1 MTMQRKEKSKNYKA
15 FIFTLDAVFS
25 LIVASAAVSLLLY
38 VHFTSP
44 ITPAAAPTIEA
55 LSVMHNIL
63 STQLSGILQS
73 GVALP
78 PLQAY
83 KLPSSSE
90 PFGYSGFLAN
100 RSYIYAPGS
109 IVKQDSFTLSF
120 WINPIKTGRTV
131 SGCGIGAGNNASVI
145 FYLGNETNSVE
156 IAYNSSGIY
165 INGWYPGGCPIS
177 GSGTVPMNKWT
188 NVVVE
193 QNDTTMEIF
202 INGIETPYPA
212 SSTSTET
219 LKGLLIGTGLSNGGA
234 RGSSNLGEYNFTG
247 YIANVQ
253 LYNSSLTPSKIYQL
267 YKSAINSVPIGNS
280 KLIGWWPLDK
290 NSNDYSGNGNDGIP
304 HNVNYVVT
312 DYLPIG
318 DYNASINESIAETL
332 GELYLNNDSMYAEF
346 LLNDSVLGQPRAGIY
361 INGNYSGSESVSFFN
376 TTAGSYG
383 LVYNNSLLDVGNP
396 NMTVSTW
403 IYPEGLGT
411 CGTTTPTCIVVDKQG
426 SYALGINGSGSI
438 CIQLQGTSLGSTWN
452 CSAEVVQARAWSQI
466 GFTRNASIANISYDG
481 GVLKNVYATGN
492 VIAESGNT
500 IIGATG
506 NPGSITGTF
515 NGSVTNLEIYNKTL
529 APNEYYDLYLQGI
542 SGMALGNSNLVGW
555 WPLDG
560 NTNDYSGNG
569 DAAIPYDISYVS
581 IPFTPPSLV
590 NAYSVSKSS
599 IPISLRKG
607 NELQTD
613 NLSVVIWR

>member
-1 MTMQRKEKSKNYKA
+1 MTMQRKERSKNYKA

-55 LSVMHNIL
+55 LSVMHNML

-100 RSYIYAPGS
+100 GSYISAPTDPVS
-109 IVKQDSFTLSF
+109 EDSFTLSF
-120 WINPIKTGRTV
+120 WIKPIRQGRTV
-131 SGCGIGAGNNASVI
+131 SGCGIGDGNNASVI
-145 FYLGNETNSVE
+145 LYLGNETHSVE
-156 IAYNSSGIY
+156 VGYNGTGIY
-165 INGWYPGGCPIS
+165 VNGWYTNCPVS
-177 GSGTVPMNKWT
+177 GSDSVQVGKWT
-188 NVVVE
+188 YVSIRGNSSAIA
-193 QNDTTMEIF
+193 IF
-202 INGIETPYPA
+202 INGVETPYYVSS
-212 SSTSTET
+212 SSTAV
-219 LKGLLIGTGLSNGGA
+219 LKGLLIGTALGTGGGV
-234 RGSSNLGEYNFTG
+234 GSSNLGEYNFTG

-290 NSNDYSGNGNDGIP
+290 NANDYSGNGNDGIP
-304 HNVNYVVT
+304 HDVNFVVT

-318 DYNASINESIAETL
+318 GYNASINESIAETL

-361 INGNYSGSESVSFFN
+361 INENYSGSESVSFFN

-383 LVYNNSLLDVGNP
+383 LVYNNSVLEVGEP
-396 NMTVSTW
+396 NMTVSAW

-411 CGTTTPTCIVVDKQG
+411 CGTTTPTCIVLDKQG
-426 SYALGINGSGSI
+426 SYALAINGSGSV
-438 CIQLQGTSLGSTWN
+438 CIQLQGTSLGSSWN
-452 CSAEVVQARAWSQI
+452 CSAGVVEARTWAQI
-466 GFTRNASIANISYDG
+466 GFTRNSSIANISYDG

-492 VIAESGNT
+492 VIATSGNT

-506 NPGSITGTF
+506 NPGSITGAF
-515 NGSVTNLEIYNKTL
+515 NGSITNLEIYNMTL
-529 APNEYYDLYLQGI
+529 GPTEYYDLYLQGI
-542 SGMALGNSNLVGW
+542 SGMALGNSKLVGW

-569 DAAIPYDISYVS
+569 DAAIPYKVSYIS

-590 NAYSVSKSS
+590 NAYTISKSS
-599 IPISLRKG
+599 VPMALRSG
-607 NELQTD
+607 ATVQTD

>member
-1 MTMQRKEKSKNYKA
+1 MQRKERSKNYRA
-15 FIFTLDAVFS
+15 FIFTLDAVFA

-55 LSVMHNIL
+55 LSVMHNML

-90 PFGYSGFLAN
+90 PFGYSGFLSN
-100 RSYIYAPGS
+100 GSYIYAPTEPVS
-109 IVKQDSFTLSF
+109 KQSFTVSF
-120 WINPIKTGRTV
+120 WVMPIKNGRYV
-131 SGCGIGAGNNASVI
+131 DGCGTAAPGSDNSSVIMYFGNNTDSI
-145 FYLGNETNSVE
+145 E
-156 IAYNSSGIY
+156 IAYNSSGGIY
-165 INGWYPGGCPIS
+165 VSGFNENCFASSPGS
-177 GSGTVPMNKWT
+177 VPQNKWT
-188 NVVVE
+188 NVVLR
-193 QNDTTMEIF
+193 QNSTTDTLF
-202 INGIETPYPA
+202 INGIQIATTA
-212 SSTSTET
+212 ASTAGTVHGALFGSSLGGISST
-219 LKGLLIGTGLSNGGA
+219 G
-234 RGSSNLGEYNFTG
+234 NLGDYNFTG

-253 LYNSSLTPSKIYQL
+253 LYNSSLTPSKVYQL

-280 KLIGWWPLDK
+280 KLIGWWPMDR
-290 NSNDYSGNGNDGIP
+290 NANDYSGNGNDGIP
-304 HNVNYVVT
+304 HNVTFVVT

-361 INGNYSGSESVSFFN
+361 INGNYSGSESVSLFN

-383 LVYNNSLLDVGNP
+383 LVYNNSLLNVGEP
-396 NMTVSTW
+396 NMTISAW
-403 IYPEGLGT
+403 IYPQGLGT
-411 CGTTTPTCIVVDKQG
+411 CGSTTPTCVVLSKQG
-426 SYALGINGSGSI
+426 SYSLAINESGSV
-438 CIQLQGTSLGSTWN
+438 CIQLQGTSLGSSWN
-452 CSAEVVQARAWSQI
+452 CSAGVVQARTWAQI
-466 GFTRNASIANISYDG
+466 GFTKNSSLANISYDG
-481 GVLKNVYATGN
+481 GILKNVYVTGN
-492 VIAESGNT
+492 VITFNGNT

-515 NGSVTNLEIYNKTL
+515 NGSITNLEIYNKTL
-529 APNEYYDLYLQGI
+529 DPNEYYNLYLQGI
-542 SGMALGNSNLVGW
+542 SGMALGNSKLVGW

-569 DAAIPYDISYVS
+569 DAAVPYLIKYIS
-581 IPFTPPSLV
+581 IPFTPPSLI
-590 NAYSVSKSS
+590 NAYTISKSS
-599 IPISLRKG
+599 LPIALKSKTIV
-607 NELQTD
+607 QTD

>member
-100 RSYIYAPGS
+100 GSYISAPTNPVS
-109 IVKQDSFTLSF
+109 KESSTISF
-120 WINPIKTGRTV
+120 WVMPVRNGRYV
-131 SGCGIGAGNNASVI
+131 GSCGAAIPGGNNASVI
-145 FYLGNETNSVE
+145 AYFGNSTDSIE
-156 IAYNSSGIY
+156 IAYNSSGGIY
-165 INGWYPGGCPIS
+165 VNGWNQNCLVSPT
-177 GSGTVPMNKWT
+177 GSVPKNKWT
-188 NVVVE
+188 NVVLR
-193 QNDTTMEIF
+193 QNATTDTLF
-202 INGIETPYPA
+202 INGIQIGSTAA
-212 SSTSTET
+212 SSA
-219 LKGLLIGTGLSNGGA
+219 GIIHGA
-234 RGSSNLGEYNFTG
+234 LFGSSLGGISSTGNLGDYNFTG

-411 CGTTTPTCIVVDKQG
+411 CGATTPTCIVVDKQG

-515 NGSVTNLEIYNKTL
+515 NGSITNLEIYNKTL

-599 IPISLRKG
+599 IPISLRRG

>member
-1 MTMQRKEKSKNYKA
+1 MAMKRKEKGKNYKA

-100 RSYIYAPGS
+100 GSYIYASGP

-120 WINPIKTGRTV
+120 WINPIKQGRTV
-131 SGCGIGAGNNASVI
+131 SGCGTGDGNNASVI
-145 FYLGNETNSVE
+145 AYLGNTTHSVE
-156 IAYNSSGIY
+156 IGYNCTGIY
-165 INGWYPGGCPIS
+165 VNGWYTNCPVS
-177 GSGTVPMNKWT
+177 GSGSVPVGKWT
-188 NVVVE
+188 NVAIRE
-193 QNDTTMEIF
+193 NSSDIAIF
-202 INGIETPYPA
+202 INGIETPYYVSS
-212 SSTSTET
+212 SSTAV
-219 LKGLLIGTGLSNGGA
+219 LKGLLIGTALGTGGGV
-234 RGSSNLGEYNFTG
+234 GSSNLGEYNFTG
-247 YIANVQ
+247 YLANVQ

-290 NSNDYSGNGNDGIP
+290 NPNDYSGNGNDGIA
-304 HNVNYVVT
+304 HNINYVVT

-361 INGNYSGSESVSFFN
+361 INSNYSGSESVSSFN

-383 LVYNNSLLDVGNP
+383 LIYNNSLLDVGNP
-396 NMTVSTW
+396 NMTVSAW

-411 CGTTTPTCIVVDKQG
+411 CGTTTPACIVVDKQG

-452 CSAEVVQARAWSQI
+452 CSAGVVQARAWSQV
-466 GFTRNASIANISYDG
+466 GFTRNSSIANISYNG
-481 GVLKNVYATGN
+481 GVLKNVYVTGN
-492 VIAESGNT
+492 VAAESGNT
-500 IIGATG
+500 IIGAAG

-515 NGSVTNLEIYNKTL
+515 NGSITNLEIYNKTL
-529 APNEYYDLYLQGI
+529 APDDYYDLYLQGI

-569 DAAIPYDISYVS
+569 DAAIPYKISYTS
-581 IPFTPPSLV
+581 IPFTPTSLV
-590 NAYSVSKSS
+590 NAYAISKSS
-599 IPISLRKG
+599 IPISLRRG
-607 NELQTD
+607 NEFQTD

>member
-1 MTMQRKEKSKNYKA
+1 MAMEKKERSKNYKA

-55 LSVMHNIL
+55 LSVMHNML

-100 RSYIYAPGS
+100 GSYISAPTNP
-109 IVKQDSFTLSF
+109 VRENSFTLSF
-120 WINPIKTGRTV
+120 WIKPIKQGRAV
-131 SGCGIGAGNNASVI
+131 SGCGIGDGNNASVI
-145 FYLGNETNSVE
+145 LYLGNETHSVE
-156 IAYNSSGIY
+156 VGYNGTGIY
-165 INGWYPGGCPIS
+165 VNGWYTNCPVS
-177 GSGTVPMNKWT
+177 GSGSVPVSKWT
-188 NVVVE
+188 YVSIRGNSSAIA
-193 QNDTTMEIF
+193 IF
-202 INGIETPYPA
+202 INGIETPYYVSS
-212 SSTSTET
+212 SSTAA
-219 LKGLLIGTGLSNGGA
+219 LKGLLIGTALGTGGGV
-234 RGSSNLGEYNFTG
+234 GSSNLGEYNFTG
-247 YIANVQ
+247 YLANVQ

-267 YKSAINSVPIGNS
+267 YESAINSVPIGNS
-280 KLIGWWPLDK
+280 KLVGWWPLDK
-290 NSNDYSGNGNDGIP
+290 NANDYSGNGNDGIP
-304 HNVNYVVT
+304 HSVNFVVT

-376 TTAGSYG
+376 TTASSYG
-383 LVYNNSLLDVGNP
+383 LVYNNSILDVGEP
-396 NMTVSTW
+396 NMSISAWV
-403 IYPEGLGT
+403 YPEGLGT
-411 CGTTTPTCIVVDKQG
+411 CGSTTPTCIVMDKQG
-426 SYALGINGSGSI
+426 SYALAINESGSV
-438 CIQLQGTSLGSTWN
+438 CIQLQGTSLGSSWN
-452 CSAEVVQARAWSQI
+452 CSAGVVQARAWAQI
-466 GFTRNASIANISYDG
+466 GFTRNSSLANISYDG
-481 GVLKNVYATGN
+481 GVLKSVYATGN
-492 VIAESGNT
+492 VITASGNT

-506 NPGSITGTF
+506 NPGSISGTF
-515 NGSVTNLEIYNKTL
+515 NGSITNLEIYNMTL
-529 APNEYYDLYLQGI
+529 APQEYYDLYLQGI
-542 SGMALGNSNLVGW
+542 SGMALGNSKLVGW

-569 DAAIPYDISYVS
+569 DAAIPYKVTYVS

-590 NAYSVSKSS
+590 NAYTISKSS
-599 IPISLRKG
+599 VPMALRRG
-607 NELQTD
+607 TEVQTD

>member
-1 MTMQRKEKSKNYKA
+1 MEKKERSKNYKA

-55 LSVMHNIL
+55 LSVMHNML

-100 RSYIYAPGS
+100 GSYISAPTNP
-109 IVKQDSFTLSF
+109 VMENSFTLSF
-120 WINPIKTGRTV
+120 WIKPIKQGRAV
-131 SGCGIGAGNNASVI
+131 SGCGTGDGNNASVI
-145 FYLGNETNSVE
+145 LYLGNETHSVE
-156 IAYNSSGIY
+156 VGYNGTGIY
-165 INGWYPGGCPIS
+165 VNGWYTNCPVS
-177 GSGTVPMNKWT
+177 GSGSVPVNKWT
-188 NVVVE
+188 YVSIRGNSSAIA
-193 QNDTTMEIF
+193 IF
-202 INGIETPYPA
+202 INGIETPYYVSSA
-212 SSTSTET
+212 STAV
-219 LKGLLIGTGLSNGGA
+219 LKGLLIGTALSNGGGV
-234 RGSSNLGEYNFTG
+234 GSSNLGEYNFTG
-247 YIANVQ
+247 YLANVQ

-280 KLIGWWPLDK
+280 KLVGWWPLDK
-290 NSNDYSGNGNDGIP
+290 NANDYSGNGNDGIP
-304 HNVNYVVT
+304 HNVNFVVT

-361 INGNYSGSESVSFFN
+361 INDNYSGSESVSFFN
-376 TTAGSYG
+376 ATALSYG
-383 LVYNNSLLDVGNP
+383 LVYNNSLLSVGEP
-396 NMTVSTW
+396 NMTISAWV
-403 IYPEGLGT
+403 YPEGLGT
-411 CGTTTPTCIVVDKQG
+411 CGTTTPTCIVLDKQG
-426 SYALGINGSGSI
+426 SYALAINGSGSV
-438 CIQLQGTSLGSTWN
+438 CIQLQGTSLGSSWN
-452 CSAEVVQARAWSQI
+452 CSSAGVVQARAWAQI
-466 GFTRNASIANISYDG
+466 GFTRNSSIANISYDG
-481 GVLKNVYATGN
+481 GVLKSVYATGN
-492 VIAESGNT
+492 VIMTSGNT

-506 NPGSITGTF
+506 NPGSISGTF
-515 NGSVTNLEIYNKTL
+515 NGSITNLEIYNMTL
-529 APNEYYDLYLQGI
+529 APQEYYDLYLQSI
-542 SGMALGNSNLVGW
+542 SGMALGNSKLVGW

-569 DAAIPYDISYVS
+569 DAAIPYEIAYVS

-590 NAYSVSKSS
+590 NAYTISKSS
-599 IPISLRKG
+599 VPMALRRG
-607 NELQTD
+607 TEVQTD

>member
-100 RSYIYAPGS
+100 GSYIYAPTNPVS
-109 IVKQDSFTLSF
+109 KESSTISF
-120 WINPIKTGRTV
+120 WVMPVRNGRYV
-131 SGCGIGAGNNASVI
+131 GSCGAAIPGGNNASVI
-145 FYLGNETNSVE
+145 AYFGNSTDSIE
-156 IAYNSSGIY
+156 IAYNSSGGIY
-165 INGWYPGGCPIS
+165 VNGWNQNCLVSPA
-177 GSGTVPMNKWT
+177 GSVPKNKWT
-188 NVVVE
+188 NVVLR
-193 QNDTTMEIF
+193 QNATTDTLF
-202 INGIETPYPA
+202 INGIQIGSTAA
-212 SSTSTET
+212 SSA
-219 LKGLLIGTGLSNGGA
+219 GIIHGA
-234 RGSSNLGEYNFTG
+234 LFGSSLGGISSTGNLGDYNFTG